1 MNILAVNIPTH
12 NYTGISIMAVSKT
25 GDIMGVRLNRLK
37 YRDDADSFSYQ
48 NSDNTPKYNEW
59 MNINDR
65 VWREVDVFGRYS
77 NVNRLLELKCVA
89 VKQEYRDQGICKA
102 LYSKT
107 RYLSIQL
114 NWYKIFS

>member
-1 MNILAVNIPTH
+1 
-12 NYTGISIMAVSKT
+12 MAVSET

-37 YRDDADSFSYQ
+37 NRNDADSFPYQ
-48 NSDNTPKYNEW
+48 NCEDSPKYNEW
-59 MNINDR
+59 MNINGK

-89 VKQEYRDQGICKA
+89 VKHAYRGQGICKA

-107 RYLSIQL
+107 R
-114 NWYKIFS
+114 